1 MSFAADDTSVSELRA
16 LGEEFQTLRPRLFGI
31 AYRMLGS
38 VAEAEDVVQDAWV
51 RWQTTDRASIR
62 TPLAF
67 LTTITTRLAINVAE
81 SSRVRRET
89 YIGPWLPEPVMTDS
103 DPTLG
108 AENAE
113 ALAMGMLLLMERLTP
128 TERAVYLLREAF
140 DFPFSEIAEAIDT
153 TEANA
158 RQLGRRA
165 RLHLQTAGTR
175 EVPVE
180 RHNRL
185 LRSFLEA
192 TETGNLERLRSL
204 LTDDIVYYGD
214 GGGAVS
220 AARRPIE
227 GRDRVGRFLL
237 GVVEKS
243 QVDFQVD
250 VMSVN
255 GADAVVLREDGRPY
269 LVGMIGVSDAGIDRI
284 YFVMNPEKL
293 RTLRFAA

>member
-1 MSFAADDTSVSELRA
+1 MSFAADDTSVGELRA
-16 LGEEFQTLRPRLFGI
+16 LGEEFQALRPRLFGI

-51 RWQTTDRASIR
+51 RWQTTDRASVR

-67 LTTITTRLAINVAE
+67 LTTMTTRLAINVAE

-113 ALAMGMLLLMERLTP
+113 ALAVGMLLLMERLTP
-128 TERAVYLLREAF
+128 TERAVYVLREAF
-140 DFPFSEIAEAIDT
+140 DFPFSEIAEVIDT

-165 RLHLQTAGTR
+165 RLHLQTAGAR
-175 EVPVE
+175 EVPAE
-180 RHNRL
+180 RHDRL

-192 TETGNLERLRSL
+192 AQTGNLERLRSL

-220 AARRPIE
+220 AARRPVE

-237 GVVEKS
+237 GVVEKA
-243 QVDFQVD
+243 QGAFQVD

-255 GADAVVLREDGRPY
+255 GADAVVLRKDGQRY

-293 RTLRFAA
+293 SALRFAA

>member
-1 MSFAADDTSVSELRA
+1 MGELRA
-16 LGEEFQTLRPRLFGI
+16 LGEEFQALRPRLFGI

-51 RWQTTDRASIR
+51 RWQTTDRASVR

-67 LTTITTRLAINVAE
+67 LTTMTTRLAINVAE

-113 ALAMGMLLLMERLTP
+113 ALAVGMLLLMERLTP
-128 TERAVYLLREAF
+128 TERAVYVLREAF
-140 DFPFSEIAEAIDT
+140 DFPFSEIAEVIDT

-165 RLHLQTAGTR
+165 RLHLQTAGAR
-175 EVPVE
+175 EVPAE
-180 RHNRL
+180 RHDRL

-192 TETGNLERLRSL
+192 AQTGNLERLRSL

-220 AARRPIE
+220 AARRPVE

-237 GVVEKS
+237 GVVEKA
-243 QVDFQVD
+243 QGAFQVD

-255 GADAVVLREDGRPY
+255 GADAVVLRKDGQRY

-293 RTLRFAA
+293 SALRFAA

>member
-1 MSFAADDTSVSELRA
+1 MSFAADDTSVGELRA

-51 RWQTTDRASIR
+51 RWQTTDRASVR

-67 LTTITTRLAINVAE
+67 LTTMTTRLAINVAE

-113 ALAMGMLLLMERLTP
+113 SLAVGMLLLMERLTP
-128 TERAVYLLREAF
+128 TERAVYVLREAF
-140 DFPFSEIAEAIDT
+140 DFPFSEIAEVIDT

-165 RLHLQTAGTR
+165 RLHLQTAGAR
-175 EVPVE
+175 EVPAE
-180 RHNRL
+180 RHDRL

-192 TETGNLERLRSL
+192 AQTGNLERLRSL

-220 AARRPIE
+220 AALRPVE

-237 GVVEKS
+237 GVVDKA
-243 QVDFQVD
+243 QGAFQVD

-255 GADAVVLREDGRPY
+255 GADAVVLRKDGQRY

-293 RTLRFAA
+293 SALRFAA